1 MVAYRL
7 IGYIFSFLILVPP
20 LIFFTNLTQNPYS
33 IQAVMLNIGIL
44 LIWGI
49 WIVENLIKKRVI
61 LVKTYMDVPFC
72 LFFLICILSFIWSL
86 FTHWQMKDAICN
98 FGLKNIFFLL
108 NNFLVFYGTIY
119 FLGEREKVR
128 KISYLFFLLTFF
140 VCGYGILQY
149 LGLEEIWKHN
159 LNPFGNRC
167 MSTFGNPNFLATFLV
182 LMLPLIFGFF
192 IKEKNF
198 LKKVFFLFLFLL
210 AFIILLFTFC
220 RSSWLGFFTAFI
232 CVLGLWGIID
242 KGIILRNKRWLVI
255 FFVFILLSILLFSGN
270 SVTKKGKNII
280 QQGYGAFTVKKTNQ
294 SIYQRLLIWKT
305 AVAIVKDYPL
315 LGCGWGCFELF
326 YPFYQ
331 GQFLNEEQFVSFRT
345 HANNVH
351 NEILE
356 VLTQTGFI
364 GLAIFCYLLISL
376 GRYCCHLIKKLT
388 DIKVKEEEKILIP
401 CFIGAIAGVFTD
413 NMFNVS
419 FHFSIPAFFFWVSL
433 GFLIS
438 MGNKVEG
445 KECRVL
451 IDWRKP
457 ENGFL
462 KKLLPFFFSIIFLIL
477 IGKGIYGQIKN
488 FTAETYFWK
497 GHKLSRNSNFYNE
510 AILNYKKA
518 YKLNPFYVR
527 NNYQLG
533 NLLAKMGDIKG
544 SLRAYENALRAH
556 PGYDEIYFNLGVQYS
571 KIRQWDKA
579 IENYLQA
586 LKMNPFNVF
595 IHINLGR
602 VYMEKEMLKEGL
614 ILYNRAL
621 KLDSNNKDIYNNLG
635 YIYTKMKN
643 WKKARECYIKAL
655 QIDPDFYEARENLFS
670 LQKTLEN
677 TGFNKEFQSP

>member
-1 MVAYRL
+1 MVAHRL
-7 IGYIFSFLILVPP
+7 IGYLFSFLILVPP

-72 LFFLICILSFIWSL
+72 LFFLICILSFAWSL
-86 FTHWQMKDAICN
+86 FTHWQMKDAICS

-108 NNFLVFYGTIY
+108 NNFLVFYGIIY
-119 FLGEREKVR
+119 FLGEREKIKKV
-128 KISYLFFLLTFF
+128 SYLFFLLTCF

-149 LGLEEIWKHN
+149 LGLEIIWKHN
-159 LNPFGNRC
+159 LNPFGKRC
-167 MSTFGNPNFLATFLV
+167 ISTFGNPNFLATFLV

-192 IKEKNF
+192 IKEKFF
-198 LKKVFFLFLFLL
+198 LKKALFLFLFLL
-210 AFIILLFTFC
+210 AFIVLLFTFC
-220 RSSWLGFFTAFI
+220 RSSWLGFLTAFI
-232 CVLGLWGIID
+232 CVLVLWMIID
-242 KGIILRNKRWLVI
+242 KRIILRNKRWLVI
-255 FFVFILLSILLFSGN
+255 FLIFIFLSILFFLGN
-270 SVTKKGKNII
+270 SVKNRKKNIS
-280 QQGYGAFTVKKTNQ
+280 QQAYGSFTVKKTNQ

-305 AVAIVKDYPL
+305 ALAILKDYPL

-331 GQFLNEEQFVSFRT
+331 GQFLSEEQFVSFRT

-364 GLAIFCYLLISL
+364 GLAIFCYLLIGL
-376 GRYCCHLIKKLT
+376 GRYCCYLVKKLT
-388 DIKVKEEEKILIP
+388 DIKIKEEEKILIP
-401 CFIGAIAGVFTD
+401 CFIGAIVGVFTD

-419 FHFSIPAFFFWVSL
+419 FHFPIPAFFFWVSL

-438 MGNKVEG
+438 MGKKVEG
-445 KECRVL
+445 KECHVL
-451 IDWRKP
+451 IDWGKP
-457 ENGFL
+457 EKGIL
-462 KKLLPFFFSIIFLIL
+462 KKFLPLFLSIIFLIL
-477 IGKGIYGQIKN
+477 IGKGIFWQIKN

-497 GHKLSRNSNFYNE
+497 GHKLSRNSNFYDE
-510 AILNYKKA
+510 AIVNYKKA
-518 YKLNPFYVR
+518 YKLNPFCVR

-544 SLRAYENALRAH
+544 SLRAYESALRAH

-571 KIRQWDKA
+571 KIKQWDKA
-579 IENYLQA
+579 IENYQQA
-586 LKMNPFNVF
+586 LKINPLNVL
-595 IHINLGR
+595 IHINLGQ

-614 ILYNRAL
+614 EIYVKAL
-621 KLDSNNKDIYNNLG
+621 KIEPDKKEIYNNLG
-635 YIYTKMKN
+635 SVYIKMKN
-643 WKKARECYIKAL
+643 PEEARKCYLKAL
-655 QIDPDFYEARENLFS
+655 QIDPGFYEAGENLFS
-670 LQKTLEN
+670 LQKTLKD
-677 TGFNKEFQSP
+677 TGFNKGFQSP